1 MSDQVGE
8 LEELKRYAN
17 HIEQRY
23 QEVAESEDKANRKVL
38 ELLDEVQSLTE
49 ENQALLMQRDFTSS
63 QEEGIDEVDS
73 NEEISQRLLQEV
85 M

>member
-1 MSDQVGE
+1 MGE

-23 QEVAESEDKANRKVL
+23 QEVAESEEKANRKVL